1 MLLSAQVPIMEWLQ
15 VLFSWGQSFFEILF
29 IIITFLGEE
38 LFLYVLIPAIYWC
51 YNKELGELLA
61 LTGFASLTV
70 NGALKDIFKI
80 DRPFIHHS
88 DKLNYVEVDN
98 FFVNTTELS
107 SSYSFPSGHSQEIGA
122 VSFTL
127 AAYFKKKKFWIIAAI
142 VTLLV
147 MYSRVF
153 LGVHWP
159 LDVLVG
165 GLLGLGIGVL
175 GHYLFT
181 KFPKKRILIYFAMV
195 LVSFLALI
203 FANKPDTYKA
213 IGAMMGF
220 ACGAL
225 VEHRYVNF
233 EIKNISTVKKVLRI
247 VVGLVLLLGL
257 KVGLKPLFLLISDHV
272 IFDLLRYFIL
282 VFIAIAIYP
291 WIFKKLKF

>member
-1 MLLSAQVPIMEWLQ
+1 M
-15 VLFSWGQSFFEILF
+15 
-29 IIITFLGEE
+29 
-38 LFLYVLIPAIYWC
+38 
-51 YNKELGELLA
+51 KEKGDANEKK
-61 LTGFASLTV
+61 
-70 NGALKDIFKI
+70 NIFNTN
-80 DRPFIHHS
+80 F
-88 DKLNYVEVDN
+88 VDN

-181 KFPKKRILIYFAMV
+181 KFPNKRIIIYFAMV
-195 LVSFLALI
+195 LISFLALI

-213 IGAMMGF
+213 IGAMLGF
-220 ACGAL
+220 AVGAL
-225 VEHRYVNF
+225 VEHKYVNF
-233 EIKNISTVKKVLRI
+233 EIKGVSKGKRVLRI

-257 KVGLKPLFLLISDHV
+257 KIGLKPLFLLIADHV